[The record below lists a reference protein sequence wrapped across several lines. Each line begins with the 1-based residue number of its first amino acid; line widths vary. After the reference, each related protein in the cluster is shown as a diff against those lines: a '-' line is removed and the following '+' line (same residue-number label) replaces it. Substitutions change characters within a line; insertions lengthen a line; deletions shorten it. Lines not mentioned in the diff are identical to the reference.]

1 MILFRNVTK
10 QFDESFALEDLTFSI
25 EPGELVMFTGP
36 SGSGKTTLMRLLMRE
51 YIPTSGEILF
61 DDTPLTKISNRQIHH
76 HRRKIG
82 VVFQDYKLLPELNV
96 WENIALALSIIDTKD
111 SEIERRV
118 TDLLDLVSLTDK
130 AFLFPTQLSGG
141 EAQRVSI
148 ARALSTA
155 PKVIFADEP
164 TGNLDPETSK
174 NIISLLKKI
183 NELGTTVM
191 ITTHDHEVKDWLGKV
206 RHIVLEN
213 GKLVEDSKAEKTT
226 SKSEKE
232 KSADTQSKKDAKD
245 DEKSDKDAVQ
255 EKEDTS
261 SKEESKAKIQDKSE
275 EKAVETESTKTKKS
289 FWSWVPFLNSK
300 ETDKADSTEATKPEE
315 KDKVDSKQTKST
327 KNKKKKNDTDE
338 DTEKIEI
345 AIEDL

>member
-10 QFDESFALEDLTFSI
+10 QFDESFALKDLTFSI
-25 EPGELVMFTGP
+25 EPGELIMFTGP

-51 YIPTSGEILF
+51 YIPTSGEIIF
-61 DDTPLTKISNRQIHH
+61 DDTPLSKISQGKIHH

-96 WENIALALSIIDTKD
+96 WENIALALSIIDTND

-183 NELGTTVM
+183 NQLGTTVM

-213 GKLVEDSKAEKTT
+213 GKLVKDSKSEIKSDSQDNSKSEKTKT
-226 SKSEKE
+226 TKSEKE
-232 KSADTQSKKDAKD
+232 KVADTEAN
-245 DEKSDKDAVQ
+245 
-255 EKEDTS
+255 
-261 SKEESKAKIQDKSE
+261 
-275 EKAVETESTKTKKS
+275 TESLKDSQKDEIAPQPKKS
-289 FWSWVPFLNSK
+289 FWSWLPFSSSNKKDESD
-300 ETDKADSTEATKPEE
+300 TSDTSEAKKPEQAE
-315 KDKVDSKQTKST
+315 IDSKQAKPSKS
-327 KNKKKKNDTDE
+327 KKKKNDQDE
-338 DTEKIEI
+338 EREKVEV